1 MCYFWVENLGN
12 LCKLIVCGSQT
23 LRSTQRTQRF
33 PKHRPTLNP
42 VFTVENSA
50 DTNPIH
56 TTHSKALFTRVRYRT
71 VPLRSV
77 PKSGTERGC
86 VHTGTEK
93 IKRSVPKQ
101 VQKLGGTEK

>member
-1 MCYFWVENLGN
+1 MREREEREGEKGKKKESPWKN
-12 LCKLIVCGSQT
+12 
-23 LRSTQRTQRF
+23 
-33 PKHRPTLNP
+33 
-42 VFTVENSA
+42 
-50 DTNPIH
+50 
-56 TTHSKALFTRVRYRT
+56 KALFTRVRYRT

>member
-1 MCYFWVENLGN
+1 MHVNSVGHSRDEKILQLYTILVVLWEGIYGPVHTGTNL
-12 LCKLIVCGSQT
+12 
-23 LRSTQRTQRF
+23 
-33 PKHRPTLNP
+33 
-42 VFTVENSA
+42 
-50 DTNPIH
+50 
-56 TTHSKALFTRVRYRT
+56 RYRT